1 MCTRRIT
8 IESYESPLTVCT
20 EICLIVAPMILN
32 PIQKAALF
40 ERIFHMAWLELPCR
54 GTSIDT

>member
-8 IESYESPLTVCT
+8 IESYESPLNVCT
-20 EICLIVAPMILN
+20 EICLIAAPMILN

-40 ERIFHMAWLELPCR
+40 ERIFHM
-54 GTSIDT
+54 T